1 MNNQAVVNAY
11 KQVDI
16 GAAVAS
22 ASPAELISM
31 LMAGSLKRILEAKG
45 AIERDDSAAKGV
57 AISKAIG
64 IVTELQG
71 SLEGTNE
78 NEVATNLNRLYDYML
93 RTLIAANAESST
105 EKLDE
110 VAQLMIEV
118 KAGWD
123 GMEVQ
128 A

>member
-1 MNNQAVVNAY
+1 MNHQAGLNAY

-16 GAAVAS
+16 GAAVAA
-22 ASPAELISM
+22 ASPKELISM
-31 LMAGSLKRILEAKG
+31 LMAGALKRILEAKG
-45 AIERDDSAAKGV
+45 AIARGDGAAKGV

-71 SLEGTNE
+71 SLDGTDT
-78 NEVATNLNRLYDYML
+78 NEVAANLNRLYDYMQ
-93 RTLIAANAESST
+93 RTLMTANLESST

-110 VAQLMIEV
+110 VASLIAEI

-123 GMEVQ
+123 SMEAQ